1 MPKSTTA
8 PGCELRSYIDIVRV
22 ILRNCADPDALDH
35 NSKSPM
41 CTAINAAIITAAI
54 APQFRKFGRDRWF
67 DMIRLLLSYGASSD
81 RTVKGTQ
88 FRTPVALAIE
98 RGMDDVATKMLR
110 QGQVDAVAKTSAL
123 LAATDSTNE
132 NMIQLLI

>member
-123 LAATDSTNE
+123 LAAMASTNE